1 MHCIPSYYLI
11 QTSKAKILLFLKILR
26 RNCFFLKEA
35 GFTLWGKLYSLSKL
49 HLFSNTSPLRI
60 VCTFPFQCQNWKC
73 NRQHHIDWS
82 DISGKNC
89 SNEMIFLEI
98 CILPTNTYSIQLE
111 SLYEFNNFSDFSKHT
126 HLLCT
131 MLWLKSAEKSA
142 I

>member
-1 MHCIPSYYLI
+1 MGIANCHLNFDSKQNHQYYSGLKWIIFALCIAYLVTTSYKL
-11 QTSKAKILLFLKILR
+11 QKLKSSFFSKYSVATV
-26 RNCFFLKEA
+26 FFLKEA

-73 NRQHHIDWS
+73 NWQHHIDWS

-89 SNEMIFLEI
+89 SEWKEFFRNMHSS
-98 CILPTNTYSIQLE
+98 NMH
-111 SLYEFNNFSDFSKHT
+111 SLR
-126 HLLCT
+126 
-131 MLWLKSAEKSA
+131 

>member
-1 MHCIPSYYLI
+1 MGIANCHLNFDSKQNHQYYSGLKWIIVALCIPSYYLI
-11 QTSKAKILLFLKILR
+11 QTSKAKILHFLEILR
-26 RNCFFLKEA
+26 RNCPNWKLYVFLKKA
-35 GFTLWGKLYSLSKL
+35 GFTLWGKLCSLSKL

-89 SNEMIFLEI
+89 SEWKEFFRNMHSS
-98 CILPTNTYSIQLE
+98 NMHSIR
-111 SLYEFNNFSDFSKHT
+111 
-126 HLLCT
+126 
-131 MLWLKSAEKSA
+131 